1 MIAMKINSFSQENEE
16 NYIKKII
23 ILTKRELEDD
33 INWRWY
39 YNNDDCLIKDTGTAM
54 ITNMALAYKIKMMR
68 MMRMV
73 ISIMLKIIMMIL
85 ESLSISQR

>member
-23 ILTKRELEDD
+23 ISTKRELEDD

-39 YNNDDCLIKDTGTAM
+39 YNNDECLIKDTGTVM
-54 ITNMALAYKIKMMR
+54 ITNMALAYKIMMMR